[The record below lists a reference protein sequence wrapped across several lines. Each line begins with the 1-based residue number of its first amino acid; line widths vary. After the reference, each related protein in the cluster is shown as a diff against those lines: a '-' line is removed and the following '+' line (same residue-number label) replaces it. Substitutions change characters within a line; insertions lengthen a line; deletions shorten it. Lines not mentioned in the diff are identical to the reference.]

1 LRTWFAVAVLLVS
14 LSAEAKTKT
23 KSKPAPKKQDPRT
36 VGLGRSCK
44 KRSECKS
51 RSQVCLRMSDAR
63 GKELPKGFCALPCAS
78 LELGPATR
86 TAPPAK
92 PSRGADGGV
101 ASTTDA
107 GVPSQKDGGLG
118 AVAAAAEA
126 ANTRP
131 ATAADIKEAAK
142 RKTASRCPPRYQ
154 CRGSGAGVPIDLCVK
169 E

>member
-1 LRTWFAVAVLLVS
+1 MRTWFAVAVLLVS

-23 KSKPAPKKQDPRT
+23 KSKAAPKKQDSRT

-51 RSQVCLRMSDAR
+51 RSQVCLKMSDAR

-78 LELGPATR
+78 LDMGLPKTAAPAR
-86 TAPPAK
+86 
-92 PSRGADGGV
+92 PSLGADGGV
-101 ASTTDA
+101 ASQT
-107 GVPSQKDGGLG
+107 DGGLG
-118 AVAAAAEA
+118 PVAAAAEA

-131 ATAADIKEAAK
+131 ATAAEIKEAAK
-142 RKTASRCPPRYQ
+142 RRTASRCPPRFQ
-154 CRGSGAGVPIDLCVK
+154 CRSAGAGVPIDLCVK

>member
-1 LRTWFAVAVLLVS
+1 MRTWFAVAVLLVS

-23 KSKPAPKKQDPRT
+23 KSKAAPKKQDSRT

-51 RSQVCLRMSDAR
+51 RSQVCLKMSDAR

-78 LELGPATR
+78 LDMGLPKTAAPAR
-86 TAPPAK
+86 
-92 PSRGADGGV
+92 PSLGADGGV

-107 GVPSQKDGGLG
+107 GVLSQKDGGLG

-131 ATAADIKEAAK
+131 ATAAEIKQAAK
-142 RKTASRCPPRYQ
+142 RRTASRCPARFQ
-154 CRGSGAGVPIDLCVK
+154 CRSAGAGVPIDLCVK

>member
-1 LRTWFAVAVLLVS
+1 LRTWFALAALLVS
-14 LSAEAKTKT
+14 LSAEAKT

-51 RSQVCLRMSDAR
+51 RSQVCLKMSDAR

-78 LELGPATR
+78 LDMGPAK
-86 TAPPAK
+86 TATPGKPA
-92 PSRGADGGV
+92 RGADAGV

-131 ATAADIKEAAK
+131 ATPAEIKEAAK
-142 RKTASRCPPRYQ
+142 RKVAPRCPAKYQ
-154 CRGSGAGVPIDLCVK
+154 CRSAGAGVPIDLCVK

>member
-1 LRTWFAVAVLLVS
+1 LRTWFAVAVLVVS
-14 LSAEAKTKT
+14 LSAEAKT

-63 GKELPKGFCALPCAS
+63 GKELPKVFCALPCTS
-78 LELGPATR
+78 LELGPAKR
-86 TAPPAK
+86 TATSAK
-92 PSRGADGGV
+92 PSRGADSGV

-131 ATAADIKEAAK
+131 ATAAEIKEAAK

-154 CRGSGAGVPIDLCVK
+154 CRGAGAGVPIDLCVK